1 MAKQKEQKEVE
12 TKEIPELNKR
22 EKILIARK
30 KQLQRQKR
38 NKLPNSLK

>member
-12 TKEIPELNKR
+12 TKEIPKLSKR